1 MAGGGRYINERQGC
15 AAAQADAGI
24 NAFREALEFCCEGLK
39 CVEAGNFCSG
49 VRQMREA
56 HCLCRR
62 ALEEIRCGL
71 CRGDA
76 LSGQAR
82 RGINRCREGL
92 RDICRGC
99 DDILCGDIR
108 DGIDDCK
115 AGLLSCRQGIEMI
128 ENAVEEGPGC
138 GSGR

>member
-71 CRGDA
+71 CRAGA
-76 LSGQAR
+76 L
-82 RGINRCREGL
+82 RGRALRGLGRCREGL
-92 RDICRGC
+92 RDIVCGC
-99 DDILCGDIR
+99 DEICRGDIR
-108 DGIDDCK
+108 DGADDCR
-115 AGLLSCRQGIEMI
+115 AGLISCRQGIEMI
-128 ENAVEEGPGC
+128 EAAAGEGPGC
-138 GSGR
+138 RG